1 MLRRYPGFTAV
12 AVLALALGIG
22 ANTAVFAVA
31 NGVLLRPLP
40 FPEADRLF
48 LISYVPKHGPFEIE
62 PGLVDQHYL
71 EFQRQT
77 RLFERVAAF
86 GAGPVTLTGAGEPV
100 RLSAAGITTELL
112 PVLRVNPAIGRAFT
126 PAETLPGND
135 HLVLLSDR
143 VWRDRFNADRQ
154 IVGKTIMLDG
164 VGHIVIGV
172 MPAGFVFPSK
182 AELWTPAAVV
192 SHP

>member
-48 LISYVPKHGPFEIE
+48 LISYVPKHGPFQIE

-71 EFQRQT
+71 EFHRQT
-77 RLFERVAAF
+77 RLFEPIPAF
-86 GAGPVTLTGAGEPV
+86 SGRPVTLTGACEPV
-100 RLSAAGITTELL
+100 RLAAARIPPDFL
-112 PVLRVNPAIGRAFT
+112 PSLPVNPAIARPFT
-126 PAETLPGND
+126 PYYTLP
-135 HLVLLSDR
+135 
-143 VWRDRFNADRQ
+143 
-154 IVGKTIMLDG
+154 
-164 VGHIVIGV
+164 
-172 MPAGFVFPSK
+172 
-182 AELWTPAAVV
+182 
-192 SHP
+192 